1 MFMDATFIRMLNEYD
16 FMPVV
21 MYPELKKRREFVHD
35 AWLIAKLTEN
45 MELKIAISNDP
56 YFYITRDDILQ
67 LLKTKDDTMI
77 QHMLKNEIIL
87 HIREDVSY
95 KLVKIKNAQVN
106 QNQ

>member
-1 MFMDATFIRMLNEYD
+1 MDATFSRMLNEYD
-16 FMPVV
+16 FMSVV

-67 LLKTKDDTMI
+67 LLKTKDDQMI

-106 QNQ
+106 